1 MFYSNQENNPIIK
14 DIAAMRKTKH
24 TKIVATISDKNCS
37 TEFLKALMDAGMN
50 VVRINTAHQ
59 TTESAMQIISNVRS
73 LSDSV
78 AILVDTKG
86 PEIRTKNIGDPI
98 KISKGGRIMISG
110 GDEQS
115 GEGLLVVDYPNFV
128 RDIPVGSS
136 VLIDDGELEMTIVE
150 RKDDKLVALI
160 GNDGFIKNRKSI
172 NIPGISLDLPSLTE
186 KDKQFI
192 RWAAANDLDFIAHS
206 FVRNKED
213 VIAVQQILDEENSTI
228 KIIAKIE
235 NTDGVKNIDE
245 ILDHA
250 YGIMVARGDLGIEI
264 PAEKIPAIQRNL
276 IRKSVERKKPVIIAT
291 QMLHSM
297 ITNPRPTRAEVSDVA
312 TAIYNHTDAVM
323 LSGETAYGQYPVEAV
338 QLMSRVA
345 LEVESSKDRR
355 NDLPVPRLENE
366 VSAFLAEAAVMS
378 ANELKVAAIITDTLT
393 GKIARYISA
402 FRSPRPVYAKCHN
415 GSVKRQ
421 LALSYGVIASEIV
434 VKKNKY
440 KLVESSLFDLVE
452 RGLINEEDTVVYVG
466 GNFGVGGGTSF
477 IEIASVSQMMH
488 QKALKKANN
497 EK

>member
-1 MFYSNQENNPIIK
+1 MK
-14 DIAAMRKTKH
+14 KTKH

-37 TEFLKALMDAGMN
+37 QDFLRSLMEAGMN

-59 TTESAMQIISNVRS
+59 TTDSAMEIIRNVRAV
-73 LSDSV
+73 SDSL

-86 PEIRTKNIGDPI
+86 PEIRTKNITDPI
-98 KISKGGRIMISG
+98 KITRGEQIVITGV
-110 GDEQS
+110 DEPS
-115 GEGLLVVDYPNFV
+115 RPGYLVVDYLNFA

-136 VLIDDGELEMTIVE
+136 VLIDDGELEMTILE
-150 RKDDKLVALI
+150 KSDNKLIALV
-160 GNDGFIKNRKSI
+160 GNDGFIKNKKSI
-172 NIPGISLDLPSLTE
+172 NVPGISLNLPSLTE
-186 KDKQFI
+186 KDRQFI
-192 RWAAANDLDFIAHS
+192 RWAVANELDFIAHS

-213 VIAVQQILDEENSTI
+213 VLAVQEILNEEESKI

-235 NTDGVKNIDE
+235 NTDGVKNVDE

-264 PAEKIPAIQRNL
+264 PAEKIPAIQRKL
-276 IRKSVERKKPVIIAT
+276 IRKCVERKKPVIIAT

-312 TAIYNHTDAVM
+312 TAIYDRTDALM
-323 LSGETAYGQYPVEAV
+323 LSGETAYGSYPVEAV

-345 LEVESSKDRR
+345 LEIESSKDKR

-378 ANELKVAAIITDTLT
+378 ANELKVSAIITDTLT

-402 FRSPRPVYAKCHN
+402 FRSPRPVFAKCHN
-415 GSVKRQ
+415 GRVKRE
-421 LALSYGVIASEIV
+421 LALSYGVFASEIIV
-434 VKKNKY
+434 RKNKY
-440 KLVESSLFDLVE
+440 KLVETALLDLIE
-452 RGLINEEDTVVYVG
+452 TRCISEDDTVVYVG

-477 IEIASVSQMMH
+477 IEIASVAQMMN
-488 QKALKKANN
+488 QKK
-497 EK
+497 EKNKE

>member
-1 MFYSNQENNPIIK
+1 MN
-14 DIAAMRKTKH
+14 KTKH
-24 TKIVATISDKNCS
+24 TKIVATISDKNCAP
-37 TEFLKALMDAGMN
+37 EFLSALMEAGMN

-59 TTESAMQIISNVRS
+59 TTESAMLIINNVRS
-73 LSDSV
+73 VSDSL

-86 PEIRTKNIGDPI
+86 PEIRTNHIVDPI
-98 KISKGGRIMISG
+98 KITKGEMITISG
-110 GDEQS
+110 GDDPS
-115 GEGLLVVDYPNFV
+115 LVGHLTVDYTHFS

-136 VLIDDGELEMTIVE
+136 VLIDDGELELTIVE
-150 RKDDKLVALI
+150 KRDDKLVALI
-160 GNDGFIKNRKSI
+160 GNDGYIKNRKSI
-172 NIPGISLDLPSLTE
+172 NVPGISLNLPSLTE
-186 KDKQFI
+186 KDKSFI
-192 RWAAANDLDFIAHS
+192 RWAAANNLDFIAHS

-213 VIAVQQILDEENSTI
+213 VIAVQQILDEENSKI

-264 PAEKIPAIQRNL
+264 PAEKIPAIQRRL

-312 TAIYNHTDAVM
+312 TAIFDRTDAIM

-345 LEVESSKDRR
+345 MEVESNKDKR

-402 FRSPRPVYAKCHN
+402 FRSPRPVYAKCHS

-421 LALSYGVIASEIV
+421 LALSYGVFATEIV

-440 KLVESSLFDLVE
+440 KLVESSLLDLVD
-452 RGLINEEDTVVYVG
+452 RGFINENDTVVYVG

-477 IEIASVSQMMH
+477 IEIASVSQLLH
-488 QKALKKANN
+488 QKAQKKMIN

>member
-1 MFYSNQENNPIIK
+1 MSK
-14 DIAAMRKTKH
+14 KKH
-24 TKIVATISDKNCS
+24 TKIVATISDKNCES
-37 TEFLKALMDAGMN
+37 DFLRSLMEAGMN

-59 TTESAMQIISNVRS
+59 TTDSAMNIINNVRS
-73 LSDSV
+73 VSDGL

-86 PEIRTKNIGDPI
+86 PEIRTKNITDPI
-98 KISKGGRIMISG
+98 KINKGDRIAIKC
-110 GDEQS
+110 GDEMS
-115 GEGLLVVDYPNFV
+115 GEGVLVVDYVNFT

-136 VLIDDGELEMTIVE
+136 VLIDDGELELTVLEKTNDSLIA
-150 RKDDKLVALI
+150 LV
-160 GNDGFIKNRKSI
+160 GNDGYIKNRKSI
-172 NIPGISLDLPSLTE
+172 NVPGVSLHLPSLTE
-186 KDKQFI
+186 KDRQFI

-213 VIAVQQILDEENSTI
+213 VMAVQEILNEENSKI

-235 NTDGVKNIDE
+235 DPDGVRNIDE

-264 PAEKIPAIQRNL
+264 PAEKIPAIQRKL
-276 IRKSVERKKPVIIAT
+276 IRKCVERKKPVIIAT
-291 QMLHSM
+291 QMLHTM

-312 TAIYNHTDAVM
+312 NAIYDRTDAIM

-345 LEVESSKDRR
+345 IEVESSKDKR
-355 NDLPVPRLENE
+355 NDLSVPRLENE

-378 ANELKVAAIITDTLT
+378 ASELKVAAIITDTLT

-402 FRSPRPVYAKCHN
+402 FRSPRPVYAKCHT
-415 GSVKRQ
+415 GKVKRE
-421 LALSYGVIASEIV
+421 LALSYGVFASEIV

-440 KLVESSLFDLVE
+440 KLIETSLLDLVE
-452 RGLINEEDTVVYVG
+452 RGYISENDTVVYVG

-477 IEIASVSQMMH
+477 IEIASVAQMMH
-488 QKALKKANN
+488 QKKIKD

>member
-1 MFYSNQENNPIIK
+1 MN
-14 DIAAMRKTKH
+14 RTKH
-24 TKIVATISDKNCS
+24 TKIVATISDKNCA
-37 TEFLKALMDAGMN
+37 TDFLRSLMEAGMN

-59 TTESAMQIISNVRS
+59 TTESAMQIINNVRS
-73 LSDSV
+73 VSDGL

-98 KISKGGRIMISG
+98 KIIKGDQIVIKGG
-110 GDEQS
+110 DDQS
-115 GEGLLVVDYPNFV
+115 GEGLLVVDYLNFA

-136 VLIDDGELEMTIVE
+136 VLIDDGELELTVVAKE
-150 RKDDKLVALI
+150 DDKLIALI

-172 NIPGISLDLPSLTE
+172 NIPGITLNLPSLTD
-186 KDKQFI
+186 KDRQFI
-192 RWAAANDLDFIAHS
+192 RWAAVNDLDFIAHS

-213 VIAVQQILDEENSTI
+213 VLAVQQILDEENSKI

-264 PAEKIPAIQRNL
+264 PAEKIPAIQRKL
-276 IRKSVERKKPVIIAT
+276 IRKCVERKKPVIIAT
-291 QMLHSM
+291 QMLHTM

-312 TAIYNHTDAVM
+312 TAIYDRTDAIM

-345 LEVESSKDRR
+345 IEVESSKDKR
-355 NDLPVPRLENE
+355 NDLSVPRLENE

-378 ANELKVAAIITDTLT
+378 ASELKVAAIITDTLT

-402 FRSPRPVYAKCHN
+402 FRSPRPVYAKCHT
-415 GSVKRQ
+415 GKVKRE
-421 LALSYGVIASEIV
+421 LALSYGVFASEIV
-434 VKKNKY
+434 SKKNKY
-440 KLVESSLFDLVE
+440 KLIETSLLDLVD
-452 RGLINEEDTVVYVG
+452 RGLINENDTVVYVG

-477 IEIASVSQMMH
+477 IEIASVEQMMR
-488 QKALKKANN
+488 QKK
-497 EK
+497 EKSDK

>member
-1 MFYSNQENNPIIK
+1 MK
-14 DIAAMRKTKH
+14 RTKH
-24 TKIVATISDKNCS
+24 TKIVATISDKNCEP
-37 TEFLKALMDAGMN
+37 EFLKSLVDAGMN

-59 TTESAMQIISNVRS
+59 TTESALQIINNVRS
-73 LSDSV
+73 VSDSL

-86 PEIRTKNIGDPI
+86 PEIRTKNIVDPI
-98 KISKGGRIMISG
+98 KISKGDKIIITGADVPS
-110 GDEQS
+110 EQ
-115 GEGLLVVDYPNFV
+115 GVLALDYLNFA

-136 VLIDDGELEMTIVE
+136 LLIDDGELELTIVE
-150 RKDDKLVALI
+150 KQDDKLIAIV

-172 NIPGISLDLPSLTE
+172 NVPGISLNLPSLTE
-186 KDKQFI
+186 KDCQFI

-213 VIAVQQILDEENSTI
+213 VLAVQKILDEEGSNI

-245 ILDHA
+245 ILDYA

-264 PAEKIPAIQRNL
+264 PAEKIPAIQRRL
-276 IRKSVERKKPVIIAT
+276 IRKCVERKKPVIIAT
-291 QMLHSM
+291 QMLHTM

-312 TAIYNHTDAVM
+312 TAIYDRTDAIM
-323 LSGETAYGQYPVEAV
+323 LSGETAYGQYPVQAI

-345 LEVESSKDRR
+345 LEVESSKDKR

-378 ANELKVAAIITDTLT
+378 ANELKVAAIITDTLS

-402 FRSPRPVYAKCHN
+402 FRSPRPVYAKCHT
-415 GSVKRQ
+415 GKVKRE
-421 LALSYGVIASEIV
+421 LALSYGVIASKIV
-434 VKKNKY
+434 VKKNKH
-440 KLVESSLFDLVE
+440 KLVETSLLDLVE
-452 RGLINEEDTVVYVG
+452 RGLIDETDTVVYVG

-477 IEIASVSQMMH
+477 IEIASVEQMVH
-488 QKALKKANN
+488 QKKVKS